1 MGGRREREGAP
12 RRRVC
17 APRAKYTREGTC
29 SYCATYR
36 SDHARHGLL
45 CSLLVCV
52 RASILNFLK
61 IESLVVAES
70 SLMSTTC
77 DDAARAWCAKRQRT
91 RAAANAVLYN
101 SDIVACILR
110 GNVGPS
116 TFAAASE
123 VSRAWLAVCR
133 QDNTVLR
140 AVALYQ
146 GSMTKAKL
154 MHLFAIAGHIIE
166 DLPHTTH
173 ARRGGGTYSLY
184 CGPAVDKLLSNDGA
198 AAWRLRLQARAQS
211 PWSLSVLWPPPP
223 CPPRRAHW
231 QEEARLHAQSRQ
243 KGEREGGRE
252 RGRDVVYFQ

>member
-1 MGGRREREGAP
+1 M
-12 RRRVC
+12 
-17 APRAKYTREGTC
+17 
-29 SYCATYR
+29 
-36 SDHARHGLL
+36 
-45 CSLLVCV
+45 
-52 RASILNFLK
+52 LNRLK
-61 IESLVVAES
+61 IESLVIAET
-70 SLMSTTC
+70 SLNTC

-91 RAAANAVLYN
+91 RAAANAVLCN
-101 SDIVACILR
+101 SDLVACILR

-123 VSRAWLAVCR
+123 VSRVWLAACR
-133 QDNTVLR
+133 QDSTVLR

-146 GSMTKAKL
+146 GGLTKSKL
-154 MHLFAIAGHIIE
+154 IHLFAIAGRKIE

-243 KGEREGGRE
+243 KGERGGE
-252 RGRDVVYFQ
+252 RKCTFNKGVRMHS